1 MGKVINII
9 GEKAARTYRIAAEET
24 GRITKILKLKAQM
37 ADDKGK
43 IRNIYEKIG
52 KKVYEDYV
60 EGKLEISM
68 STARQASEKD
78 DKYNDQNRKVQNKGE
93 VANQYE
99 ISEDIK
105 QDCIEITNIADEVE
119 NIRMQILKLNDLKQC
134 PKCNYEIEL
143 EFTYCPNCGEKQEM
157 PDEAKQ
163 NDGPATIV
171 TTDSTDSIL
180 TKEKDNNNPRSKN
193 VKNFKDDISK
203 NIENSNKDT
212 SQKDSE

>member
-52 KKVYEDYV
+52 QKVYEDYV
-60 EGKLEISM
+60 ERKLEISE
-68 STARQASEKD
+68 STAKQYKD
-78 DKYNDQNRKVQNKGE
+78 KGE
-93 VANQYE
+93 VVNQYE

-105 QDCIEITNIADEVE
+105 QDCIEISSIADEVE

-171 TTDSTDSIL
+171 TTDSTDSVL
-180 TKEKDNNNPRSKN
+180 KKEKDNNNPRSKN

-203 NIENSNKDT
+203 NIENSNKDI